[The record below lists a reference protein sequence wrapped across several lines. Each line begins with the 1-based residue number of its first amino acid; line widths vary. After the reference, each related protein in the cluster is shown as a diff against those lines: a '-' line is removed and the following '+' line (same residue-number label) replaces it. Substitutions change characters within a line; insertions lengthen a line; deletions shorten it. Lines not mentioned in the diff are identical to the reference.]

1 MVARPGV
8 TLRVAPMG
16 VEDIPAV
23 HAIESASFSVPWPS
37 YAFRQEIETNRLARY
52 VVARE
57 GDAIVGYAGIWL
69 MVDEAHITTF
79 AVAPEH
85 RRAGIGETLL
95 QSLLALSAEV
105 GASVATLEVRVSN
118 MPARRLYEKYG
129 FRPVGVRPRY
139 YTDNGEDALIM
150 TTGELGSR
158 EMRDRLARLATQL
171 DARRAMAVS
180 PGEHAGTGDE
190 SPITGGQ
197 PMPGGGRT
205 PDAGGSTRP
214 RRDGGE

>member
-1 MVARPGV
+1 
-8 TLRVAPMG
+8 MG
-16 VEDIPAV
+16 VDDIPDV

-52 VVARE
+52 MVARE

-85 RRAGIGETLL
+85 RRSGIGETLL
-95 QSLLALSAEV
+95 QALLALSAQV

-158 EMRDRLARLATQL
+158 EMRDRLARLAAQL
-171 DARRAMAVS
+171 EARRAMAVAT
-180 PGEHAGTGDE
+180 PEHASPAGD

-197 PMPGGGRT
+197 PMPGSGGTRDART
-205 PDAGGSTRP
+205 GGSRASET
-214 RRDGGE
+214 DGEGSR